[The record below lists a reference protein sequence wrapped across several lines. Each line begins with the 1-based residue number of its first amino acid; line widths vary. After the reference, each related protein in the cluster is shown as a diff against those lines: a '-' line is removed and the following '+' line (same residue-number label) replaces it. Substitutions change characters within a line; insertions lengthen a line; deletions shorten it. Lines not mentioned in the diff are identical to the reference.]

1 MSPIFMSKLKL
12 YNYWNLNFERSGI
25 KPELIEKYMVYIN
38 KLIDKNVPIIF
49 DFEHLC
55 LLLGR
60 NKNYLASVVNSNTS
74 HYRIFKIAKR
84 SGGYREIS
92 APYPALMECQ
102 NWIYENILSK
112 IKIHTAAQGF
122 TLKKSI
128 ITNAKIHVN
137 QKHFLKIDLKDFFP
151 SITLN
156 QVMTVFK
163 SLGYTNK
170 VAYYLSA
177 ICCCGEVLPQ
187 GAPTS
192 PVLSNIIGIRLD
204 RRLSRFAKK
213 YKLGY
218 TRYADDLAFSGDEIP
233 VIFIDYI
240 SNIIKACGFCINEK
254 KTVLQQQDKRKR
266 IITGISISD
275 NEIKIPRE
283 YKRKLKQEIHCIRK
297 FGISSHIRRQKIKNP
312 DYLMSIVGKVRFW
325 LSVEPENQFAIN
337 ALADLNHIIKQE

>member
-1 MSPIFMSKLKL
+1 MSPIFMSNIKLS
-12 YNYWNLNFERSGI
+12 NYWKQNFERSGL
-25 KPELIEKYMVYIN
+25 KLDLTEKYMVYIN
-38 KLIDKNVPIIF
+38 KLIDRNVPIIF

-60 NKNYLASVVNSNTS
+60 NRNYLASVVNSNVS
-74 HYRIFKIAKR
+74 HYRIFKISKR

-102 NWIYENILSK
+102 NWIYKNILSN

-122 TLKKSI
+122 TSKKSI
-128 ITNAKIHVN
+128 ITNAKVHLN
-137 QKHFLKIDLKDFFP
+137 KKHFLKFDLKDFFP
-151 SITLN
+151 TITFN

-192 PVLSNIIGIRLD
+192 PVLSNIIGIGLD

-213 YKLGY
+213 YDLKY

-240 SNIIKACGFCINEK
+240 SNIIKSCGFRINDK
-254 KTVLQQQDKRKR
+254 KTLLQQKNNRKR

-283 YKRKLKQEIHCIRK
+283 YKRKLKQEIHFIRK
-297 FGISSHIRRQKIKNP
+297 FGISSHMRRQKIKNI
-312 DYLMSIVGKVRFW
+312 DYLSSIIGKVRFW
-325 LSVEPENQFAIN
+325 LSVEPKNQFAID
-337 ALADLNHIIKQE
+337 ALAYLNQIIKQ